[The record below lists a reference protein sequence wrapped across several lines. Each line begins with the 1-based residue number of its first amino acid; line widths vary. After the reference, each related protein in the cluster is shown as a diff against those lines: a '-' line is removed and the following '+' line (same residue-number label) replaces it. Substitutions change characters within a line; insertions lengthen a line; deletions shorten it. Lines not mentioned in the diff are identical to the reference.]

1 MSRRPTTLSGD
12 DVRSCLQAAVMA
24 AGGQRAWAA
33 RHGLN
38 QSHVAKLIAGKRA
51 PGDRILSLLGL
62 RELPPAYAPAHADD
76 RS

>member
-1 MSRRPTTLSGD
+1 MSRRPVPLSGD

-38 QSHVAKLIAGKRA
+38 QSHIAKMLAGKRA
-51 PGDRILSLLGL
+51 PGNRVLAVLGL
-62 RELPPAYAPAHADD
+62 RELPPAYVPAVQED

>member
-1 MSRRPTTLSGD
+1 MSRRPVPLSGD
-12 DVRSCLQAAVMA
+12 DVRTCLQAAVLA

-51 PGDRILSLLGL
+51 PGDRVLSLLGL
-62 RELPPAYAPAHADD
+62 RELPPAYVPASVED
-76 RS
+76 RP

>member
-1 MSRRPTTLSGD
+1 MSRRPVPLSGD

-51 PGDRILSLLGL
+51 PGDRVLAVLGL
-62 RELPPAYAPAHADD
+62 RELPPAYAPVQAED

>member
-1 MSRRPTTLSGD
+1 MSRRPLPLSGD
-12 DVRSCLQAAVMA
+12 DVRNCLQAAVLA

-38 QSHVAKLIAGKRA
+38 QSHIGKVIAGKRL
-51 PGDRILSLLGL
+51 PGERVLSLLGL
-62 RELPPAYAPAHADD
+62 RELPPAYVPAPVED